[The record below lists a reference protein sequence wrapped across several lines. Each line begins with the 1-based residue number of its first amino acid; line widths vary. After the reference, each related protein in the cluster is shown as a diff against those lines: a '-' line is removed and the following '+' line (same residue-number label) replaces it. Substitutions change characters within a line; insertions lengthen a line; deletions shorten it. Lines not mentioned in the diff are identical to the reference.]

1 MRAVSTLNMKKI
13 ISTNI
18 SKNQAR
24 DTGMAI
30 VLILLI
36 IAVFSLEFI
45 YVKIAL
51 FILVIS
57 MTIPLIFKYI
67 AVIWF
72 GFSHLLGT
80 FVSKIL
86 LSLIFFLVVAPVGLV
101 RRLLGY
107 DSLKLKEFKKGTESV
122 MEVRDITFTRD
133 DIDKPF

>member
-1 MRAVSTLNMKKI
+1 MRKI
-13 ISTNI
+13 FSTNI

-30 VLILLI
+30 VLILLL

-45 YVKIAL
+45 YVKIAIIAL
-51 FILVIS
+51 IIA
-57 MTIPLIFKYI
+57 MTIPLIYKYF

-72 GFSHLLGT
+72 GLSHLLGT

-86 LSLIFFLVVAPVGLV
+86 LILVFFLVLLPVGLI
-101 RRLLGY
+101 RRLLWY
-107 DSLKLKEFKKGTESV
+107 DTLKLKEFKKGADSV
-122 MEVRDITFTRD
+122 MQIRNITFSRN

>member
-1 MRAVSTLNMKKI
+1 MKMKNIFSTA
-13 ISTNI
+13 I

-30 VLILLI
+30 VLLLLLV
-36 IAVFSLEFI
+36 AVFSLQFI
-45 YVKIAL
+45 YVKIAIIAL
-51 FILVIS
+51 IVT
-57 MTIPLIFKYI
+57 MTIPLVYKYI

-72 GFSHLLGT
+72 GLSHLMGT

-86 LSLIFFLVVAPVGLV
+86 LSLVFFLVLTPVGLI

-122 MEVRDITFTRD
+122 MQVRDITFTIN

>member
-1 MRAVSTLNMKKI
+1 MKNIFSTAI
-13 ISTNI
+13 T
-18 SKNQAR
+18 KNQAR
-24 DTGMAI
+24 DTGMAV

-36 IAVFSLEFI
+36 VAVFSLEFI
-45 YVKIAL
+45 YVKIA
-51 FILVIS
+51 ILALILT
-57 MTIPLIFKYI
+57 MTIPLIYKYI

-72 GFSHLLGT
+72 GLSHLLGT

-86 LSLIFFLVVAPVGLV
+86 LTVVFFLVVAPVGLI

-122 MEVRDITFTRD
+122 MQVRNITFTKN